1 MSEGKN
7 TTAEG
12 QSSKRS
18 VSSQK
23 IFCKKKPK
31 KERVKPDVQAKSV
44 EEVKS
49 AFSLAKKVD
58 DMAEEIEGKPI
69 KSFEKKEQE
78 KLLQSYE
85 KLISKMVREINNSR
99 L

>member
-1 MSEGKN
+1 MSEEKN

-12 QSSKRS
+12 QSSRKS

-23 IFCKKKPK
+23 SPAKKPQ
-31 KERVKPDVQAKSV
+31 KEKLKPDAQPRSV
-44 EEVKS
+44 EEEKP
-49 AFSLAKKVD
+49 ALSLAKKID
-58 DMAEEIEGKPI
+58 DMMEEIESKPI